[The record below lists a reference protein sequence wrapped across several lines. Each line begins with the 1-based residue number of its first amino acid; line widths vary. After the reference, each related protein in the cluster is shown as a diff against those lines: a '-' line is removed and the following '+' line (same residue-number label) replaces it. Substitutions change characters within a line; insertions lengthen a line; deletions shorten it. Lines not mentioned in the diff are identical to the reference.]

1 VHRFGNRCK
10 TFLHAFH
17 LACAQKRRH
26 EILRPTHCHRRPS
39 RALIFRGSL
48 MPNGFHGAPQEW
60 ARLELPLTKLDARL
74 VNFAYKHQLSLSKN
88 HSGYPERSLRSSDDG
103 LQRLI
108 QIYLEDEHDLT
119 FNLWI
124 CASED
129 RGDERFWKRK
139 FLCRAVPAQE
149 IDNNLESLLREA
161 FEIARSWARTDL
173 ELGTKIKRHP

>member
-1 VHRFGNRCK
+1 
-10 TFLHAFH
+10 
-17 LACAQKRRH
+17 
-26 EILRPTHCHRRPS
+26 
-39 RALIFRGSL
+39 

-60 ARLELPLTKLDARL
+60 ARLEMPLTKLDARL

-88 HSGYPERSLRSSDDG
+88 HRGYPERSLRSSDDG

-119 FNLWI
+119 LNLWI

-129 RGDERFWKRK
+129 RGDERFWKRQ

-149 IDNNLESLLREA
+149 IDDNLESLLREA
-161 FEIARSWARTDL
+161 FEIGQSWTRTDL
-173 ELGTKIKRHP
+173 EFGTKIRRHP